1 MDGLFY
7 WRFESLFLYI
17 SLMDIQTRLLEQL
30 KAKLPPDTSLGKL
43 LMDDLDLSRD
53 SAYRRTRGE
62 TALKPEE
69 IQFLCEKYDL
79 SIDKI
84 IGVSGKSVT
93 FQYNPIQRSEFS
105 FDGYLSGIMDGY
117 KRMSAQRSQ
126 ELYMSNLDLIIFQLL
141 NSPPLIRFKLL
152 YFAKCYL
159 KIPSL
164 DNVKFNKQWK
174 GSISD
179 EQLQQMLHF
188 YIRTKTTEV
197 IGYDAGKGLIREI
210 VSFYELGHFESPED
224 ALFLID
230 EVSKLI
236 DHIKEQAEI
245 GKKFIY
251 NQPVITDEDN
261 FSLYLHQTYIQD
273 NTIIAET
280 NAYRMLYI
288 THNMLNYLYTID
300 QDYVNKSFA
309 VFQSMLKS
317 CIRIDRENP
326 RQRNAYFES
335 LQQFISKAK
344 IRIEGIELI

>member
-1 MDGLFY
+1 
-7 WRFESLFLYI
+7 
-17 SLMDIQTRLLEQL
+17 MDIQNRLLEQL
-30 KAKLPPDTSLGKL
+30 KAKLPPDTSLGKV
-43 LMDDLDLSRD
+43 LMDELDLSRD
-53 SAYRRTRGE
+53 SAYRRARGE

-69 IQFLCEKYDL
+69 IQLLCRKFDL

-84 IGVSGKSVT
+84 IGVTGKSVT

-105 FDGYLSGIMDGY
+105 FETYLTGIMDGY
-117 KRMSAQRSQ
+117 KRMASQRSQ
-126 ELYMSNLDLIIFQLL
+126 ELFMSNLDLIIFQLL
-141 NSPPLIRFKLL
+141 NSPSLIRFKLL

-164 DNVKFNKQWK
+164 DNVKYYKGWK
-174 GSISD
+174 GEIKD

-188 YIRTKTTEV
+188 YTRIKTTEV
-197 IGYDAGKGLIREI
+197 IGFDAGKGIIREI
-210 VSFYELGHFESPED
+210 VSFYELGYFETPED
-224 ALFLID
+224 ALYLID
-230 EVSKLI
+230 ELSELFA
-236 DHIKEQAEI
+236 HIKAQAEI
-245 GKKFIY
+245 GRKFIKG
-251 NQPVITDEDN
+251 QPVITDEGN

-273 NTIIAET
+273 NTIISET

-288 THNMLNYLYTID
+288 THNMLNYLFTID

-317 CIRIDRENP
+317 CTKISEDNP

-344 IRIEGIELI
+344 LRIDGTDLF

>member
-1 MDGLFY
+1 
-7 WRFESLFLYI
+7 
-17 SLMDIQTRLLEQL
+17 MDIQTRLLEQL
-30 KAKLPPDTSLGKL
+30 KAKLPPETSLGKV
-43 LMDDLDLSRD
+43 LMDELDLSRD
-53 SAYRRTRGE
+53 SAYRRARGE

-69 IQFLCEKYDL
+69 IKLLCEKFDL

-93 FQYNPIQRSEFS
+93 FQYNPIQRTEFT
-105 FDGYLSGIMDGY
+105 FEQYLSGIMDGF
-117 KRMSAQRSQ
+117 KRMAAQRTQ

-141 NSPPLIRFKLL
+141 NSPALIRFKLL

-164 DNVKFNKQWK
+164 DNVKYYKGWK
-174 GSISD
+174 GEIAD
-179 EQLQQMLHF
+179 EQISHMLQF

-197 IGYDAGKGLIREI
+197 IGFDAGKGLIREI
-210 VSFYELGHFESPED
+210 VSFYELGFFESKED
-224 ALFLID
+224 AIYLIE
-230 EVSKLI
+230 EVAKLV
-236 DHIKEQAEI
+236 DHIRQQAEK
-245 GKKFIY
+245 GRKFIY
-251 NQPVITDEDN
+251 NQPVITDEGN

-273 NTIIAET
+273 NTIISDT

-300 QDYVNKSFA
+300 QDYVNKSYA

-317 CIRIDRENP
+317 CVKISDENP

-335 LQQFISKAK
+335 LQQFITKAK
-344 IRIEGIELI
+344 TRIDGNDLF

>member
-1 MDGLFY
+1 
-7 WRFESLFLYI
+7 
-17 SLMDIQTRLLEQL
+17 MDIQERLLEQL
-30 KAKLPPDTSLGKL
+30 KAKLPADTSLGKI
-43 LMDDLDLSRD
+43 LMDELDLSRD
-53 SAYRRTRGE
+53 SAYRRARGE

-69 IQFLCEKYDL
+69 IQLLCSKFDL

-84 IGVSGKSVT
+84 IGVSGKNVT
-93 FQYNPIQRSEFS
+93 FQYNPIHRTEFS
-105 FDGYLSGIMDGY
+105 FEQYLSGIMDGY
-117 KRMSAQRSQ
+117 KRMASQRSQ

-141 NSPPLIRFKLL
+141 NSPALIRFKLL

-164 DNVKFNKQWK
+164 TDVKYQKGWK
-174 GSISD
+174 GEISD
-179 EQLQQMLHF
+179 EQLQHMLQF

-197 IGYDAGKGLIREI
+197 IGFDAGKGLIREI
-210 VSFYELGHFESPED
+210 VSFYELGYFQSPDD
-224 ALFLID
+224 ALYLID

-236 DHIKEQAEI
+236 NHIKDQAEI
-245 GKKFIY
+245 GRKFIY
-251 NQPVITDEDN
+251 NQPVITEEGN

-273 NTIIAET
+273 NTVIAET

-317 CIRIDRENP
+317 CTKISEDNP

-335 LQQFISKAK
+335 LQQFIARAK
-344 IRIEGIELI
+344 TRIDGTELF